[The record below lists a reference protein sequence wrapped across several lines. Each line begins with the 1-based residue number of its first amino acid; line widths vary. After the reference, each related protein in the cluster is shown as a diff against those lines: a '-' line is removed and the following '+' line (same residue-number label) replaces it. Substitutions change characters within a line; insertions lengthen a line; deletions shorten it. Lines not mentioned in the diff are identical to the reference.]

1 MKVKLRYKV
10 ICSIAIVFFA
20 LNALLNLGMLQ
31 PDPYKL
37 SAFSLF
43 GLLVLIV
50 WLILALLARN
60 KLFWS
65 LLLGAFSLYLIVFTL
80 NAVPDLYETV
90 PFTMAVSCVAGW
102 FFTLLPLVFFI
113 FRFERAAAILAF
125 AFSPEAKALR
135 QKKSEA
141 KWREEQDRAA
151 GIYHKPAGQPG
162 DIKQAVA
169 RAMSR
174 QEEKPASGANRLDLS
189 EAPAAPATPAPAASV
204 APAAPAAP
212 ETSAAPAAA
221 AVTAPASGAKIDVN
235 RCTADDLLALP
246 GMSPASAAAAVE
258 SRTAQGPY
266 LSEDDFIQRNSIK
279 PHFAVKILRQ
289 IQVSAPAAPAA
300 AEAQDKHPAK
310 RRSLDL

>member
-1 MKVKLRYKV
+1 MQVKLRYKV
-10 ICSIAIVFFA
+10 ICSVAIVLFL
-20 LNALLNLGMLQ
+20 LNALLSLVMLQ
-31 PDPYKL
+31 P
-37 SAFSLF
+37 SAFNLEAF
-43 GLLVLIV
+43 VLMGGFPILA
-50 WLILALLARN
+50 WLILAGMART

-65 LLLGAFSLYLIVFTL
+65 FFAGSVAIYMLISALTLTPNLYRVAPFLMYVSTALGWIYTL
-80 NAVPDLYETV
+80 
-90 PFTMAVSCVAGW
+90 F
-102 FFTLLPLVFFI
+102 PLFYFI
-113 FRFERAAAILAF
+113 FRFERAATILAF
-125 AFSPEAKALR
+125 AFSPEAKAIR
-135 QKKSEA
+135 RKKSEA

-151 GIYHKPAGQPG
+151 GIYHKAAGQPG

-169 RAMSR
+169 RAMNR
-174 QEEKPASGANRLDLS
+174 QEENPASGANRLDLS
-189 EAPAAPATPAPAASV
+189 EAPAASATPAPAA

-212 ETSAAPAAA
+212 AASAAPAAA
-221 AVTAPASGAKIDVN
+221 AVTAPAPGAKIDVN

-246 GMSPASAAAAVE
+246 GMSPAAAAAAVE

>member
-1 MKVKLRYKV
+1 MQVKLRYKV

-20 LNALLNLGMLQ
+20 LNALLNLALLQ

-37 SAFSLF
+37 SAFLLF

-60 KLFWS
+60 KLFS
-65 LLLGAFSLYLIVFTL
+65 SFLLGSFSLYLVVFTL

-102 FFTLLPLVFFI
+102 LFTLLPLVFFI
-113 FRFERAAAILAF
+113 FRFERAATILAF

-135 QKKSEA
+135 QKKAEA
-141 KWREEQDRAA
+141 KWREERDRVA
-151 GIYHKPAGQPG
+151 GINRKAAGQPG

-169 RAMSR
+169 RAMNR
-174 QEEKPASGANRLDLS
+174 QEDKPAPGANRLDLS
-189 EAPAAPATPAPAASV
+189 EPPAAPVTPAPAAPT

-212 ETSAAPAAA
+212 AASAAA
-221 AVTAPASGAKIDVN
+221 AVTAPASGAKIDIN
-235 RCTADDLLALP
+235 RCTADDLLVLP
-246 GMSPASAAAAVE
+246 GMSPAAAAAAVE

-279 PHFAVKILRQ
+279 PHFAVKILSQ

>member
-1 MKVKLRYKV
+1 MQVKLRYKV
-10 ICSIAIVFFA
+10 ICSVAIVFFL
-20 LNALLNLGMLQ
+20 LNALLSMAALQ
-31 PDPYKL
+31 PDPFSL

-43 GLLVLIV
+43 GLLALLV
-50 WLILALLARN
+50 WLILACLARN

-65 LLLGAFSLYLIVFTL
+65 FLLGSFSLYLIVFTL

-90 PFTMAVSCVAGW
+90 PFTMTVACIVGW
-102 FFTLLPLVFFI
+102 IFTLFPLVYFI
-113 FRFERAAAILAF
+113 TRFEQAATILAF

-141 KWREEQDRAA
+141 KWREERDRVV
-151 GIYHKPAGQPG
+151 GINRKAAGQPA

-169 RAMSR
+169 RAMNR
-174 QEEKPASGANRLDLS
+174 QENKPAPGANRLDLS
-189 EAPAAPATPAPAASV
+189 EAPAAPVTPAPAAAPAV
-204 APAAPAAP
+204 APAA
-212 ETSAAPAAA
+212 SAVTAAA
-221 AVTAPASGAKIDVN
+221 AVTAPVSGAKIDIN

-246 GMSPASAAAAVE
+246 GMSPAAAAAAVE
-258 SRTAQGPY
+258 SRTTQGPY

-279 PHFAVKILRQ
+279 PHFAVKILPQ